1 MDQVYP
7 VLGTPGVGFF
17 SLLVIG
23 IIAGWIA
30 EKVTRSNHGLLTN
43 MIVGIAGSFIGSRL
57 AELADIAVRGFLGH
71 LASAAVGAI
80 ILLFVW
86 QALRGR
92 SAPAQLPPGRTPIDK
107 I

>member
-23 IIAGWIA
+23 AIAGWIA

-43 MIVGIAGSFIGSRL
+43 IIVGIAGSFVGSRL
-57 AELADIAVRGFLGH
+57 AEVADIAVQGFLGRVI
-71 LASAAVGAI
+71 AAAVGAI
-80 ILLFVW
+80 ILLFIW

-92 SAPAQLPPGRTPIDK
+92 SAPSQLPQGRTPIDK